1 MKRWKWWQKGLVGLG
16 IVLVVALLY
25 IFWPQ
30 GVWPFS
36 INLDD
41 IAPAPGTYDTTIL
54 RDEWG
59 VPHIFGQTDADA
71 AYGLAFA
78 HAEDDFVTIQD
89 TLLAANQL
97 AGRVHGRDAAPID
110 YFVHLLRIWD
120 TVNAHYDDIAAEDRA
135 ILQAYADGI
144 NHYAALH
151 EDEVLTA
158 DLFPLTGEDIAAANM
173 LVVPVFFGLDT
184 AVGDLF
190 AEEQGSRG
198 AEGQGGRGVS
208 GLPCSSSPLPPCSQ
222 YGSNVFAVSP
232 ARSANGETLLAVN
245 SHQPWSGPA
254 AWYEV
259 HLHSEEGL
267 NMIGGLFPGSPLVIL
282 GHNEHLGWS
291 FTVNHPDLVDTYRLE
306 INPDNPD
313 QYRFDGEWLDLDVRE
328 VTLWVQIVGRLV
340 IPVRQETLWSVYG
353 PTVRQDH
360 GTYALR
366 YASMGDVNLLTQ
378 FRRMNKATS
387 FSEWQT
393 AMREGGL
400 PMFNTGYADESGN
413 IYYVYNAKLP
423 LRAEGYDWQG
433 ILPGNT
439 SETLWT
445 EYLPFDEL
453 PQVLNP
459 GSGFVQNANSTPFQT
474 TIGPENPVAADYSS
488 VFGIETFMTNRAL
501 QLLDLFAADE
511 SITPEE
517 FNTIKYNMG
526 YHPDSDV
533 ARVAALLA
541 ANPPSGD
548 ENVAVAADLLANW
561 DLQTTPESE
570 ATAVI
575 VMTFYY
581 LNESDAVDLSPSR
594 LVDTEIPLDV
604 AQDAFLQAVN
614 WLVEHFG
621 RVDVPWQ
628 EVNRL
633 VRGSVDVGLGGGPDI
648 VHAVYG
654 QLQDDGRLHG
664 FVGDS
669 YVMLVQW
676 GADGRLTSQSI
687 HQFGSATSHP
697 ESPHYADQAPL
708 FANRQLKP
716 VWLTEADI
724 RAHLER
730 EYRPG
735 EYK

>member
-1 MKRWKWWQKGLVGLG
+1 MKGWKWWQKGLVGVVG
-16 IVLVVALLY
+16 VLVVAAAY

-30 GVWPFS
+30 GVWPFV

-41 IAPAPGTYDTTIL
+41 IAPPPGAYDATIL

-71 AYGLAFA
+71 AYGLAYA

-120 TVNAHYDDIAAEDRA
+120 TVNAHYATIAPEDRA

-144 NHYAALH
+144 NHYASLH
-151 EDEVLTA
+151 EAEVLTA

-184 AVGDLF
+184 AVGNLF
-190 AEEQGSRG
+190 AGPPED
-198 AEGQGGRGVS
+198 APS
-208 GLPCSSSPLPPCSQ
+208 GSSSCLLPPVCVDTA
-222 YGSNVFAVSP
+222 YGSNVFAISP
-232 ARSANGETLLAVN
+232 ARSANGETLLAIN

-254 AWYEV
+254 AWYEA
-259 HLHSEEGL
+259 HLHSQEGL
-267 NMIGGLFPGSPLVIL
+267 NVIGGLFPGSPLVIL

-313 QYRFDGEWLDLDVRE
+313 QYRFDGEWLDLDVRQ

-378 FRRMNKATS
+378 FRHMNKATN
-387 FSEWQT
+387 FAEWQT

-400 PMFNTGYADESGN
+400 PMFNTGYADADGN
-413 IYYVYNAKLP
+413 IYYVYNARLP
-423 LRAEGYDWQG
+423 LRAEGYDWRG

-445 EYLPFDEL
+445 AYLPFDDL

-459 GSGFVQNANSTPFQT
+459 ASGFVQNANSTPFQT
-474 TIGPENPVAADYSS
+474 TIGPENPAAVDYSP
-488 VFGIETFMTNRAL
+488 VFGIENFMTNRAL
-501 QLLDLFAADE
+501 QLLDLFTADQA
-511 SITPEE
+511 ITPEE

-526 YHPDSDV
+526 YHPESDV
-533 ARVAALLA
+533 ARVAEMLA
-541 ANPPSGD
+541 ANPPAGD
-548 ENVAVAADLLANW
+548 ENVAAAADLLADW
-561 DLQTTPESE
+561 DLQATPESE

-581 LNESDAVDLSPSR
+581 LNQSDAVDLNPSR
-594 LVDTEIPLDV
+594 LVGTEIPLAV
-604 AQDAFLQAVN
+604 AQDAFLQAVD
-614 WLVEHFG
+614 WLVTHFG
-621 RVDVPWQ
+621 RVAVPWQ

-633 VRGSVDVGLGGGPDI
+633 VRGSVDVGMGGGPDI
-648 VHAVYG
+648 IHAVYG
-654 QLQDDGRLHG
+654 QLQEDGRLHG

-676 GADGRLTSQSI
+676 DGDGRLTSQSI

-735 EYK
+735 D

>member
-1 MKRWKWWQKGLVGLG
+1 MRKWRWWQKVLVGVG
-16 IVLVVALLY
+16 IVLALAAAY

-41 IAPAPGTYDTTIL
+41 IAPAPGAYDTTIL

-71 AYGLAFA
+71 AYGLAYA
-78 HAEDDFVTIQD
+78 HAEDDFTTIQD

-144 NHYAALH
+144 NHYASLH

-190 AEEQGSRG
+190 AGPPEDT
-198 AEGQGGRGVS
+198 S
-208 GLPCSSSPLPPCSQ
+208 GTSGCLPPVCVDTA

-232 ARSANGETLLAVN
+232 ARSANGETLLAIN

-254 AWYEV
+254 AWYEA

-267 NMIGGLFPGSPLVIL
+267 NVIGGLFPAAPLVIL

-313 QYRFDGEWLDLDVRE
+313 QYRFDGEWLDLEVRE
-328 VTLWVQIVGRLV
+328 VTLWVQIMGRLA
-340 IPVRQETLWSVYG
+340 IPVKQETLWSVYG
-353 PTVRQDH
+353 PTVRQEH

-378 FRRMNKATS
+378 FRRMNKATN

-393 AMREGGL
+393 AMREGSL
-400 PMFNTGYADESGN
+400 PMFNTGYADETGN

-423 LRAEGYDWQG
+423 LRTEGYDWQG

-445 EYLPFDEL
+445 EYLPFDDL

-459 GSGFVQNANSTPFQT
+459 ASGFVQNANSTPFQT
-474 TIGPENPVAADYSS
+474 TIGPENPTAADYSA

-501 QLLDLFAADE
+501 QLLDLFAADDA
-511 SITPEE
+511 ITPEA
-517 FNTIKYNMG
+517 FYTIKYNMG

-548 ENVAVAADLLANW
+548 PNVAAAANLLAGW
-561 DLQTTPESE
+561 DLQATPESE

-594 LVDTEIPLDV
+594 LVGTEIPPAV
-604 AQDAFLQAVN
+604 AQDAFVQAVN

-633 VRGSVDVGLGGGPDI
+633 VRGSVDVGMGGGPDI

-697 ESPHYADQAPL
+697 ESLHYADQAPL

-716 VWLTEADI
+716 VWLTEEEI

-730 EYRPG
+730 DYRPG
-735 EYK
+735 E